1 MIPRT
6 IALIPFTMAYEDDER
21 DVWLNPAAVIGL
33 VDVSTPELTRTRID
47 LTTGKSVVVSEALET
62 AACNLQGI
70 DPPLERGGA
79 LGA

>member
-1 MIPRT
+1 MP
-6 IALIPFTMAYEDDER
+6 AAFQGA
-21 DVWLNPAAVIGL
+21 NPVAVIGL

-79 LGA
+79 RGLTAPTEPLL